1 MATAI
6 FGAGCFWGVEA
17 FFEKF
22 EGVTATRVGYTGGHV
37 ESPSYEEVKSG
48 KTGHAEAIK
57 IEYDPSVITYSE
69 LVNIFFESH
78 DPTSRNRQGIDEGHQ
93 YRSVIFYS
101 GASQKY
107 IAEEKINEWN
117 EKGIFKRPIVT
128 EVRESS
134 TFYEAEEYHQKYFQ
148 KNGSVACG
156 IG

>member
-48 KTGHAEAIK
+48 ETGHAESIK

-69 LVNIFFESH
+69 LINIFFESH

-93 YRSVIFYS
+93 YRSAIFYS

-128 EVRESS
+128 EVKEAS

>member
-22 EGVTATRVGYTGGHV
+22 EGVTMTKVGYIGGKLEH
-37 ESPSYEEVKSG
+37 PSYEQVKAG
-48 KTGHAEAIK
+48 GTGHAEAVK
-57 IEYDPSVITYSE
+57 INYDPTVITYAE
-69 LVNIFFESH
+69 LVNIFFEAH
-78 DPTSRNRQGIDEGHQ
+78 DPTSRNRQGIDIGHQ

-101 GASQKY
+101 EASQKY
-107 IAEEKINEWN
+107 IADEKIKEWEEK
-117 EKGIFKRPIVT
+117 GVFKRRIVT
-128 EVRESS
+128 TVEKAT
-134 TFYEAEEYHQKYFQ
+134 TFYEAEEHHQKYLQ

>member
-22 EGVTATRVGYTGGHV
+22 EGVTATRVGYTGGFV
-37 ESPSYEEVKSG
+37 ENPTYEQVKSG
-48 KTGHAEAIK
+48 ETGHAESIK
-57 IEYDPSVITYSE
+57 IEYDPTVITYSE
-69 LVNIFFESH
+69 LINIFFESH
-78 DPTSRNRQGIDEGHQ
+78 DPTSRNKQGIDVGHQ
-93 YRSVIFYS
+93 YRSVIFYD

-128 EVRESS
+128 EVIEAS